1 MHKII
6 EWPAFSTKSLDLQ
19 REAETLSCPIDHSN
33 PGAKHKREQLQ
44 LCWDIQAVMVYLGVS
59 VDLVAFIEWWVW
71 DRFRLTAYLRFMS
84 SASYLQEGLT
94 V

>member
-6 EWPAFSTKSLDLQ
+6 DWPALSTKSLDLQ
-19 REAETLSCPIDHSN
+19 REAETLRCPIDHSN

-59 VDLVAFIEWWVW
+59 VDLVAFIEW
-71 DRFRLTAYLRFMS
+71 
-84 SASYLQEGLT
+84 
-94 V
+94 